1 MIKKLIIICILAFA
15 GGFANAFFKHRGI
28 DLTIYIYL
36 VVGYLS
42 GLIINS

>member
-15 GGFANAFFKHRGI
+15 GGYAGAFFKHRNI
-28 DLTIYIYL
+28 NITTYIYL
-36 VVGYLS
+36 VVGYLA